1 MKKKTFPLL
10 FVIATLVALIG
21 AGIFAPQTAYAQS
34 GGGNGT
40 LKATGD
46 GLAGIRGNGNVTISG
61 NGILWIRDSGGDA
74 VINVSGNGGHR
85 SEGENGWV
93 RYSGFDGQATVSG
106 SQVTVA
112 LSGFGINLEATGSGK
127 FIMRGSGSYTIEKD
141 GIIVLDGVWTEEVQV
156 FSIP

>member
-10 FVIATLVALIG
+10 LVIATLVALTG

-40 LKATGD
+40 LKASGD
-46 GLAGIRGNGNVTISG
+46 GLAGIRGNGDITISG
-61 NGILWIRDSGGDA
+61 NGMLWIRDQAGDA
-74 VINVSGNGGHR
+74 VINVSGNGGNRH
-85 SEGENGWV
+85 EGENGWV

-106 SQVTVA
+106 SQITVA
-112 LSGFGINLEATGSGK
+112 LSGYGINLEATGTGK
-127 FIMRGSGSYTIEKD
+127 FIMRGSGSYTVEKD
-141 GIIVLDGVWTEEVQV
+141 GIIVLDGAWTEEAEV